1 MDLQSP
7 CNALRMQLMFQVIH
21 ARKIKTEVGL
31 KNVAAHNSRENIYD
45 RNGRLYS
52 DIEAPC
58 WLNTELTQEDFERLG
73 QITNLPEQYSR
84 NVLKKRETLCKSLK
98 RKPQKNA
105 SAGIE
110 FVVSASSDF
119 KGDWNSYFAE
129 AEKFLR
135 KKFGDNCIQFA
146 THYDESTPHMHVLF
160 VPILEA
166 KNKKGETVR
175 KYSSSEFLGGRDGL
189 SQLQTD
195 FFNYVG
201 KNFGLERGEAGSR
214 AAHGNAKDF
223 QKKINELENREL
235 AVKEKEQQQI
245 FLQEKLKKTQ
255 EEQKAKKMELDER
268 EKTLSDERER
278 LSERSKELGQEK
290 TRLDSEKTLLDD
302 SLKYARDNSLDVFS
316 ELEEI
321 YNDESPLMKS
331 NPNGRVVVRK
341 PFLEKVKK
349 SLTGAWQ
356 KVKELSESLQR
367 WRNMSPKQLRQTADA
382 IERAGVGNWSEY
394 ERIRPSKKKISHRE
408 GFSMSD

>member
-7 CNALRMQLMFQVIH
+7 CNALRMRLMFQVIH

-58 WLNTELTQEDFERLG
+58 WLNTELTKEDFERLG

-278 LSERSKELGQEK
+278 LSERSKALSDKE
-290 TRLDSEKTLLDD
+290 TRLNAMESDIDAKGKILNENVVAINDNVEKLNEAIPKKNFDVLLNL
-302 SLKYARDNSLDVFS
+302 SQKVIAGLSVFS
-316 ELEEI
+316 
-321 YNDESPLMKS
+321 
-331 NPNGRVVVRK
+331 
-341 PFLEKVKK
+341 
-349 SLTGAWQ
+349 
-356 KVKELSESLQR
+356 
-367 WRNMSPKQLRQTADA
+367 
-382 IERAGVGNWSEY
+382 
-394 ERIRPSKKKISHRE
+394 KKISAKLNKWLELSPFELRQRADKLE
-408 GFSMSD
+408 RSDCKNWKEYEQKQQKRCQQGWSR